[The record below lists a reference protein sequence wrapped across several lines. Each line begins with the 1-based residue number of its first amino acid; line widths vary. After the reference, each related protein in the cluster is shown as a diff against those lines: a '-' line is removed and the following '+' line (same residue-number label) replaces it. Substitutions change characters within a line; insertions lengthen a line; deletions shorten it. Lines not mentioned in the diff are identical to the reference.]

1 MLIIVNF
8 PRCLIIRTVRR
19 ESFSRCHLQHFGL
32 GSPGVDLQ
40 VFLFEHLAG
49 VNYHQ
54 FLQLLNRFHSDK
66 HSKKVAMSKDMLRDL
81 LRLARSDHE
90 RECIRYTAW
99 KASGMSASAGRKHFG
114 FENMSDRAKQVECCI
129 EVRNIRESVESI
141 CHLQEESLLTSI
153 GIVLEDW
160 SSDEMSDDSGTSL
173 NSESDGAVDEPISVV
188 LPDDAKLHDMLQE
201 SGFNWFEF
209 VSIIEDS
216 FGQIEHTFLEKKYE
230 ALSSHLAP
238 KEKELAAHSHNA
250 FVHVQSNEMPL
261 QERDVAICNGLI
273 VSESESDDPD
283 VYGQSIDIEQ
293 RKVLVQR
300 RLTAMRRRAE
310 GAEPS

>member
-1 MLIIVNF
+1 MHLLY
-8 PRCLIIRTVRR
+8 CMEGIRHV
-19 ESFSRCHLQHFGL
+19 SFSILVL
-32 GSPGVDLQ
+32 
-40 VFLFEHLAG
+40 
-49 VNYHQ
+49 
-54 FLQLLNRFHSDK
+54 K
-66 HSKKVAMSKDMLRDL
+66 
-81 LRLARSDHE
+81 
-90 RECIRYTAW
+90 
-99 KASGMSASAGRKHFG
+99 
-114 FENMSDRAKQVECCI
+114 NMSDRAKQVECCI
-129 EVRNIRESVESI
+129 EEVRNIHESVESI
-141 CHLQEESLLTSI
+141 CHLQEESVLTSM

-230 ALSSHLAP
+230 ALSSHLTP

-250 FVHVQSNEMPL
+250 FVHVQSNKMPL

-283 VYGQSIDIEQ
+283 V
-293 RKVLVQR
+293 
-300 RLTAMRRRAE
+300 
-310 GAEPS
+310 